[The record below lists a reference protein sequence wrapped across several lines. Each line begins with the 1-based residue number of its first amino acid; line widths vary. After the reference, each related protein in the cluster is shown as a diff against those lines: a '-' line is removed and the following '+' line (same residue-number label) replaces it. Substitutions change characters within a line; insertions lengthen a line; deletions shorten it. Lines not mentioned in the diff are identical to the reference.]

1 MILETPYDWVT
12 VAIFAGLIVL
22 FMQRSTGDEASQD
35 SILHYLA
42 PSVGCMATNY
52 FGNEAMDGEGSHL
65 IALVLL
71 AATVGYI
78 LLVLRPFKF
87 MQKP

>member
-1 MILETPYDWVT
+1 METPYDWIT

-22 FMQRSTGDEASQD
+22 FMQRSTNEQSDQD
-35 SILHYLA
+35 NILHYLA

-52 FGNEAMDGEGSHL
+52 FGNEAMEGAGSHL
-65 IALVLL
+65 IALILL

-78 LLVLRPFKF
+78 VVVLKPFNFSK
-87 MQKP
+87 KS

>member
-1 MILETPYDWVT
+1 METPYDWVT

-22 FMQRSTGDEASQD
+22 FMQRSTGDDTTQD
-35 SILHYLA
+35 NILHYLA

-52 FGNEAMDGEGSHL
+52 FGNEAMEGEGSHL

-71 AATVGYI
+71 AATIAYI
-78 LLVLRPFKF
+78 LVVLKPFKF
-87 MQKP
+87 LQKP